1 MGGTLRVDPGSLRDA
16 ARAQTDVGAAV
27 SGMGVGTSMSAAGT
41 GVPGLACAGACEF
54 AGTVID
60 TALGTVGDE
69 LTVHSEKLLRAAD
82 LYQQGDERGGQRIGR
97 LIR

>member
-1 MGGTLRVDPGSLRDA
+1 MRVDPDALRDA

-27 SGMGVGTSMSAAGT
+27 SGLGVGTSMAGAGT
-41 GVPGLACAGACEF
+41 GVSGLASAGGCEF
-54 AGTVID
+54 VGSVVD

-82 LYQQGDERGGQRIGR
+82 LYQQGDERGGQRISR

>member
-1 MGGTLRVDPGSLRDA
+1 MGGTLRVDPDALRYA

-27 SGMGVGTSMSAAGT
+27 SGLGVGTSMAGAGT
-41 GVPGLACAGACEF
+41 GVSGLASAGGCQF
-54 AGTVID
+54 VGSVVD

-82 LYQQGDERGGQRIGR
+82 LYQRTDEKSGHRIRGLVR
-97 LIR
+97 

>member
-1 MGGTLRVDPGSLRDA
+1 MGGTLRVDPDALRDA

-27 SGMGVGTSMSAAGT
+27 SGLGVGTSMAGAGT
-41 GVPGLACAGACEF
+41 GVSGLASAGGCEF
-54 AGTVID
+54 VGSVVD

-82 LYQQGDERGGQRIGR
+82 LYQQGDERGGQRISR